1 MTDLATRPALKY
13 VGFALLLAWHYALWF
28 VPHMFTQTELLD
40 ERVTISWLVNLGA
53 TVVSL
58 LLIAFM
64 LGRKRHLSAYRWLYV
79 AAPALTCLATLAICL
94 IPRVFTVPGLAYALS
109 FFLGITESVMWIL
122 WGERYAC
129 VKANFTLR
137 HIGTTF
143 GLTLLGTII
152 LAWVLPSYV
161 TTAFVSLLP
170 IASGMLLVAA
180 RRDGSRAFPVLLPK
194 SAAQGGLKNMVAVSI
209 ITFLASVACYFLVAI
224 IPWEVLPT
232 GDVSFTLGILGGAA
246 IMLGIAGISIAS
258 KDKASIFKMFPLAA
272 GAADRGVRAVPGR
285 RGGVLPRLHHGDRHL
300 VAAGNPAHHVLR
312 HPHLERLRDAG
323 RSVRLLRRV
332 RARGH
337 RRRQYVG
344 RRLRARPPSWPSP
357 SRPRRA
363 WGSCACWPCCWCRW
377 CARSSTSWH

>member
-94 IPRVFTVPGLAYALS
+94 IPQVFTVPGLAYALS

-194 SAAQGGLKNMVAVSI
+194 SAAKGGLKNMVAVSI

-258 KDKASIFKMFPLAA
+258 KDKASIFKMFPWLL
-272 GAADRGVRAVPGR
+272 
-285 RGGVLPRLHHGDRHL
+285 VLL
-300 VAAGNPAHHVLR
+300 
-312 HPHLERLRDAG
+312 
-323 RSVRLLRRV
+323 
-332 RARGH
+332 
-337 RRRQYVG
+337 
-344 RRLRARPPSWPSP
+344 
-357 SRPRRA
+357 
-363 WGSCACWPCCWCRW
+363 
-377 CARSSTSWH
+377 

>member
-1 MTDLATRPALKY
+1 MTLQSAAPSDRKTGKEGYLTDLATRPALKY

-58 LLIAFM
+58 LLIAFA
-64 LGRKRHLSAYRWLYV
+64 LGRKRHLSAYRWLYM

-94 IPRVFTVPGLAYALS
+94 IPQVFTVPGLAYALS

-170 IASGMLLVAA
+170 IASGILLVAA

-194 SAAQGGLKNMVAVSI
+194 SAAQGGLKI
-209 ITFLASVACYFLVAI
+209 
-224 IPWEVLPT
+224 
-232 GDVSFTLGILGGAA
+232 G
-246 IMLGIAGISIAS
+246 
-258 KDKASIFKMFPLAA
+258 
-272 GAADRGVRAVPGR
+272 RA
-285 RGGVLPRLHHGDRHL
+285 
-300 VAAGNPAHHVLR
+300 HV
-312 HPHLERLRDAG
+312 
-323 RSVRLLRRV
+323 
-332 RARGH
+332 
-337 RRRQYVG
+337 
-344 RRLRARPPSWPSP
+344 
-357 SRPRRA
+357 
-363 WGSCACWPCCWCRW
+363 
-377 CARSSTSWH
+377 